1 MKRTQFAQLSAVL
14 TLLLVLGAVLSY
26 FLLLDMS
33 TSKHVK
39 ESRHFRRTV
48 QSCES
53 AISKA
58 ETDHKKGEFK
68 MYFGSGI
75 DMDEDR
81 FPFTFYKRIEEQYG
95 IEIIYTG
102 DLGNPYF
109 ACYNL
114 KMDSLLSE
122 KIGHKTIENLYRAMH
137 REQYPD

>member
-1 MKRTQFAQLSAVL
+1 MNRTKFSQLMAVL
-14 TLLLVLGAVLSY
+14 TLFLVLGAVLSY

-39 ESRHFRRTV
+39 ESRRFRTTV
-48 QSCES
+48 QGCES

-58 ETDHKKGEFK
+58 ETDHKKGVFK
-68 MYFGSGI
+68 MYFSSGF
-75 DMDEDR
+75 DMDESR
-81 FPFTFYKRIEEQYG
+81 FPYTFYKRIEEQYG

-102 DLGNPYF
+102 DVGYPYF
-109 ACYNL
+109 GCYNL

-122 KIGHKTIENLYRAMH
+122 KIGRKTIDSLYRKMH